1 LNDHEQIGR
10 KIVSAM
16 EEKNIIPYEKW
27 LVSFSVFRGNNIK
40 ISLREFLA
48 QGYYEAYDIVMTYAE
63 KQNLDVRWFK
73 EKRNCGSAFS
83 NRDITKLESFCTYCN
98 MKFNHAD
105 PIPCK
110 HINCH
115 SIFCSRQCLNYHVK
129 LLHRSK
135 TWTIWCRIIDQGSYL

>member
-48 QGYYEAYDIVMTYAE
+48 
-63 KQNLDVRWFK
+63 
-73 EKRNCGSAFS
+73 
-83 NRDITKLESFCTYCN
+83 
-98 MKFNHAD
+98 
-105 PIPCK
+105 
-110 HINCH
+110 
-115 SIFCSRQCLNYHVK
+115 
-129 LLHRSK
+129 
-135 TWTIWCRIIDQGSYL
+135 